1 MRQYTATELD
11 AIRKLSV
18 LEDQDNEEEDVIVEP
33 TQEGEESEDG
43 LFDLSELF
51 GQQEEVPLERLV
63 ESSYLQRMQTGRGL
77 YKLHGQSEPTRIFW

>member
-1 MRQYTATELD
+1 MRRYTATELD
-11 AIRKLSV
+11 AIRKLSI
-18 LEDQDNEEEDVIVEP
+18 LEDQDNEEEDVVVEP
-33 TQEGEESEDG
+33 TQEGEEE

-51 GQQEEVPLERLV
+51 GQQEEVPLERQV